1 MSVEVLQV
9 LRSIDNSLKELV
21 LIARQKRGGG
31 AAASSSA
38 PAPDRDLDG
47 KYGDPVV
54 KFHPRDWHGQECKG
68 LKFSQCP
75 VDFLDMLA
83 ETFDYFADKAEKS
96 GETTTAGKP
105 VAPYK
110 RQDAARARGW
120 AARLRSGTFKPQAN
134 GSADGWGDVGGDDA
148 GF

>member
-21 LIARQKRGGG
+21 LIARHKRGG
-31 AAASSSA
+31 AAAGAA

-54 KFHPRDWHGQECKG
+54 KFHPRDWRGQECKG
-68 LKFSQCP
+68 LNFSECP

-96 GETTTAGKP
+96 GEKTTSGKP

-120 AARLRSGTFKPQAN
+120 AARIRSGHVATQAN
-134 GSADGWGDVGGDDA
+134 VSAGGWGDSEAD